1 MNEKP
6 HRVTVTLEDLLRLKR
21 AERPPP
27 EFWDEFQR
35 GMRAKQLAAII
46 EPRPWWAPFIKVGAR
61 VARYQVPVGAAAIL
75 AVTFVMVSEY
85 RTVERAPVYEPAVA
99 AVTGSGPVVTSASRE
114 VAAPAVSAPMSVA
127 EPVATV
133 ASAEA
138 APTAPVAVPAST
150 NVGTT
155 SHVVPVEVSPSAR
168 YIAENLAAAQA
179 ADPEL
184 DQMLSRSLRSLESR
198 PVREPLTQVNVPGES
213 RRSRLL
219 GGTAWLAS
227 ANVNG
232 DSALRTDEHAARRLT
247 ERRLSESDVVSR
259 VDVGGDRVSYRF

>member
-1 MNEKP
+1 M
-6 HRVTVTLEDLLRLKR
+6 EDLLRVKR
-21 AERPPP
+21 AEQPPP

-35 GMRAKQLAAII
+35 GMRAKQLAAIV

-61 VARYQVPVGAAAIL
+61 VARYQLPVGAAAIL

-85 RTVERAPVYEPAVA
+85 RTVERAPVFEPA
-99 AVTGSGPVVTSASRE
+99 
-114 VAAPAVSAPMSVA
+114 
-127 EPVATV
+127 VATV
-133 ASAEA
+133 ASSPLAAESA
-138 APTAPVAVPAST
+138 RESAVPAASAPMSITESATTVAATNPAPSAPVTVPEST
-150 NVGTT
+150 SVGTV

-184 DQMLSRSLRSLESR
+184 DQMLSRSLRGIESR
-198 PVREPLTQVNVPGES
+198 PVREPLAQVNVPGES

-219 GGTAWLAS
+219 GGNAWLAS
-227 ANVNG
+227 ATVNG
-232 DSALRTDEHAARRLT
+232 DSALRTDDHAARRLT

-259 VDVGGDRVSYRF
+259 IDVGGDRVSYRF

>member
-6 HRVTVTLEDLLRLKR
+6 HRVTVTLEDLLRVKR
-21 AERPPP
+21 AEQPPP
-27 EFWDEFQR
+27 EFWDDFQR
-35 GMRAKQLAAII
+35 GMRAKQLAAIV

-61 VARYQVPVGAAAIL
+61 VARYQLPVGAAAIL

-85 RTVERAPVYEPAVA
+85 RTVERTPVFEPAVA
-99 AVTGSGPVVTSASRE
+99 TVAGSGAAAAGVARE
-114 VAAPAVSAPMSVA
+114 SAAPAVSAPMAVS
-127 EPVATV
+127 EPVAAV
-133 ASAEA
+133 ASSDS
-138 APTAPVAVPAST
+138 APVAPVAVPAST

-184 DQMLSRSLRSLESR
+184 DQMLSRSLRGIESR

-227 ANVNG
+227 ASVSG